1 MYNVLQVMWQ
11 DIETIG
17 QYLLECEQQ
26 HFVARNTSLTSVT
39 LHKVTQ
45 STVNAVGDLR
55 RDRTRASVKL
65 FELGVRMPGG
75 VYFCAYGTPRVLIFG
90 VFVCQPSDFRRNFRP
105 TRIDEDV

>member
-11 DIETIG
+11 DIETVG

-39 LHKVTQ
+39 LNKLTQ

-65 FELGVRMPGG
+65 YALGVHIPGG
-75 VYFCAYGTPRVLIFG
+75 LFLGLWYAEGI
-90 VFVCQPSDFRRNFRP
+90 DFRRFHMP
-105 TRIDEDV
+105 TL